1 MVGVLYV
8 QAIVHGGG
16 ARGARRCIMGMRDQE
31 GESNERLCA
40 RSNLAQSLSSGGKY
54 AESERMHREV
64 HSIQMR
70 VMAVEHHTTLNSAN
84 DIATCLWRRGKTLGP
99 SSSTARCMPYGCVAW
114 TGAPVHPQSVGRAR
128 PLPLAPREEC

>member
-1 MVGVLYV
+1 V

-16 ARGARRCIMGMRDQE
+16 ARGAGRCIMGMRDQE